1 MEQWLKLKIGDDLF
15 IAKFE
20 EKSAENLENSFTF
33 WLSDFKT
40 LWNEY
45 AINKDNLLQRLAEEN
60 PSLEINDE
68 IPKQLMGAVGSLETA
83 NAHIKPDDD
92 EIKLQVKLL
101 LDGKVSIDF
110 YWLLKRCEP
119 QLFFEIITKPL
130 LHQVGELQFN
140 KMQLIGIIKK
150 KDAEINQYKLDGA
163 LPLTRTGFITEPFVE
178 EKLVTSPAMFNCAI
192 DDFQNMI
199 GPIFKHEYQV
209 ASTSSKKQTIPRG
222 KRHRVQPVYQ
232 EFVKPGRV
240 TYESDD
246 DEEQPNE
253 TAIETCIETAT
264 ETFTEPTRS
273 SPPKRIRRTFKL

>member
-20 EKSAENLENSFTF
+20 QKSAEILENSFTF

-45 AINKDNLLQRLAEEN
+45 SITKDSLLQRLAEEN

-68 IPKQLMGAVGSLETA
+68 IPKQLMVAVGGLETA
-83 NAHIKPDDD
+83 NAIKTDDD
-92 EIKLQVKLL
+92 EVKLQVKLL
-101 LDGKVSIDF
+101 LDGEVSIDF

-119 QLFFEIITKPL
+119 QVFFEMITKPL

-140 KMQLIGIIKK
+140 KKQLIEIIKK

-199 GPIFKHEYQV
+199 GPIFKHEYKV

-222 KRHRVQPVYQ
+222 KRHRVPPVYH

-253 TAIETCIETAT
+253 TAIEPSIETAA
-264 ETFTEPTRS
+264 ETVTEPTGS
-273 SPPKRIRRTFKL
+273 SPPKRIRRTFRL